1 MEPILRE
8 LKMNDWIT
16 IALPKGRLAEDTID
30 LLVSKGIAEEG
41 CVNFK
46 SRRLTFEDEKNKLR
60 FLLIRN
66 MDVPVYVEYGASD
79 LGVVGQDIIS
89 ELNPDIF
96 EFIDLGYGYCRLCVA
111 GIKDQP
117 VEYRHDMTVATKFP
131 NITKKFFAEKG
142 IFIETIKLYGSIE
155 IAPILGL
162 SDVIVDLVSTGETL
176 KKNGLAEMETLM
188 ESTAQLVGNKNLSKC
203 KFDRIKEIINTLEN

>member
-1 MEPILRE
+1 
-8 LKMNDWIT
+8 MNDWIT
-16 IALPKGRLAEDTID
+16 IALPKGRLAEDTVN
-30 LLVSKGIAEEG
+30 LLIEKGIAEKG
-41 CVNFK
+41 CVDFK
-46 SRRLTFEDEKNKLR
+46 SRRLTFTDEKNKLK

-79 LGVVGQDIIS
+79 LGVVGKDIIS
-89 ELNPDIF
+89 ELKPNIY
-96 EFIDLGYGYCRLCVA
+96 EFIDLGYGYCRLCVC
-111 GIKDQP
+111 GIKGANF
-117 VEYRHDMTVATKFP
+117 EYKHDMTVATKFP
-131 NITKKFFAEKG
+131 NVTKKFFSDKG

-176 KKNGLAEMETLM
+176 KKNGLAEIETMM

-203 KFDRIKEIINTLEN
+203 KFNRIKKIINTLES